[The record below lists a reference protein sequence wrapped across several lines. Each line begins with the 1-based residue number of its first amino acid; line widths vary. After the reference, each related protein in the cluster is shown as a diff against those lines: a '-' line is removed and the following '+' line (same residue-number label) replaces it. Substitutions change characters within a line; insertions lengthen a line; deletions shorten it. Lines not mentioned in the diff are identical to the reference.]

1 MRFSSARLKHV
12 CSASDFRR
20 PMLIAFC
27 VRQCDLRC
35 FSPPSNPPKQVLDLH
50 LLFDSSSKNQF
61 AAVIVSTNRSD
72 TAAPLRIPSQA
83 SKMQDS
89 RLEYLLNTT
98 PWNGVALIL
107 LKC

>member
-1 MRFSSARLKHV
+1 MRFSSALLKHM

-20 PMLIAFC
+20 PLLIAFC

-35 FSPPSNPPKQVLDLH
+35 FSPLSSLLLSRSSIYTGSSTAVGSSN
-50 LLFDSSSKNQF
+50 F
-61 AAVIVSTNRSD
+61 AAIIVSTNRSD

-89 RLEYLLNTT
+89 RL
-98 PWNGVALIL
+98 
-107 LKC
+107 